1 MNSQLWQICF
11 LCAALTHLQ
20 AAATDISPFS
30 FGVVSPPLRAA
41 SDNVLQKAIKESDTN
56 NLAFVVANGIK
67 TFDEACSDSV
77 YNNRKAQ
84 LQGAKNGLVVSLAAS
99 DWTECKDE
107 SGKSTAV
114 RKLNHLRELFF
125 IDEFSLGATKIP
137 VIRQSTTPKF
147 RNFPEN
153 VRWEMDNIMFATIH
167 LPSNNN
173 HFVFDAGRNSEFED
187 RSVANRDWL
196 YRVFTTATRKKM
208 GGIVL
213 FSDGNP
219 LARTTGKSSKRD
231 GFVEIRRHLFA
242 LIKKFPGKVLLIHG
256 RTGQEPKPP
265 AITWRGNLGE
275 VAATVDWLKFNV
287 DASNAAIF
295 SVADKDSHH
304 RGFQRNR

>member
-1 MNSQLWQICF
+1 MNSRLWQICF

-20 AAATDISPFS
+20 AVATVIGPFS
-30 FGVVSPPLRAA
+30 FGVVSPPLRGA
-41 SDNVLQKAIKESDTN
+41 SDNALQKAIKESDTN
-56 NLAFVVANGIK
+56 NLAFVIANGIK

-99 DWTECKDE
+99 DWTECKNE

-114 RKLNHLRELFF
+114 GKLTHLRELFF

-153 VRWEMDNIMFATIH
+153 ARWEIDRIMFATIH
-167 LPSNNN
+167 LPSTNN

-219 LARTTGKSSKRD
+219 LSRATGKNSKRD
-231 GFVEIRRHLFA
+231 GFVEVRRHLFA

-256 RTGQEPKPP
+256 RTDQAPKPP
-265 AITWRGNLGE
+265 AIAWRGNLGE
-275 VAATVDWLKFNV
+275 VETTAGWLKFNV
-287 DASNAAIF
+287 DASNAALF
-295 SVADKDSHH
+295 TVADKDSHD
-304 RGFQRNR
+304 RSFQRNR